1 VNRGVCRRLRIFTD
15 EENAM
20 NGRLNRLAAAV
31 AVTQGIAMLAP
42 ATFAHT
48 EPATPQQTPSQSNP
62 VANPSDTGPA
72 PNDTELKHF
81 ANAVVEVQ
89 GIRQSL
95 QPQLAAAKTDDAR
108 TQLKATAEK
117 KMETAVRSN
126 QLSLDRYVQ
135 IAKLVQT
142 NSQVR
147 ARVQQLMPPQQPSKS

>member
-1 VNRGVCRRLRIFTD
+1 
-15 EENAM
+15 M

-31 AVTQGIAMLAP
+31 AVTLGIAMLAP
-42 ATFAHT
+42 VSFAQAQ
-48 EPATPQQTPSQSNP
+48 PATQQQTPSQSDP
-62 VANPSDTGPA
+62 AAGPSDTGPA

-81 ANAVVEVQ
+81 ANAVVQVQ
-89 GIRQSL
+89 SIRQSL
-95 QPQLAAAKTDDAR
+95 QPQLAAAKSPDAR

-117 KMETAVRSN
+117 KMETAVRDN

-142 NSQVR
+142 NSQIR

>member
-15 EENAM
+15 EENAK

-31 AVTQGIAMLAP
+31 AVTLGIAMLAP
-42 ATFAHT
+42 ATFAQT

-62 VANPSDTGPA
+62 AANPSDTGPA